1 MISDPDDADKDQPRM
16 SQMNTMVAEPQRHQD
31 TKDRSQTTLTMELRI
46 VWPNH
51 AVDWQLF
58 LNQFPPMTLA
68 NFPQLERLPPRQRLK
83 LAEQLWDSAA
93 SDSLAVPASHK
104 RLIRS
109 RRKAYEQ
116 GQIATFTMDELKKSV
131 RRRK

>member
-1 MISDPDDADKDQPRM
+1 
-16 SQMNTMVAEPQRHQD
+16 MVHL
-31 TKDRSQTTLTMELRI
+31 SFQTAKPTIDGWLI
-46 VWPNH
+46 
-51 AVDWQLF
+51 

-68 NFPQLERLPPRQRLK
+68 NFPQLKRLPPRQRLQ

-93 SDSLAVPASHK
+93 SSTMAVPASHK

-116 GQIATFTMDELKKSV
+116 GLVTTRTMDELKKSIQ
-131 RRRK
+131 RHR